1 MTEML
6 PPQDERA
13 EKAVLGSMLLSAQAV
28 SDVAEV
34 LTAEDFYRGA
44 HAEVFKAALAVAQAG
59 EPVDAVTLGDEL
71 QKRGLLAKVG
81 GAPYLLTLVQDVP
94 TAANASYYA
103 DIVAGKAL
111 QRRVVEAGQRL
122 TQFGYAG
129 ADEADDLVDR
139 ARAEVDK
146 LVGTRGASDVFELSE
161 LIPAHLDELQQPIKP
176 GYPTG
181 FVDLDTILG
190 GGFHPGTLTVVGARP
205 GLGKSILALR
215 FAAHV
220 ASKGFG
226 SMVFS
231 LEMSRSELM
240 GRFFAAEARV
250 ELSNL
255 HQHHLSD
262 DDWRRVNEA
271 AARAREWPLAVSDSP
286 RIGVTGI
293 ASQARDRTRTVRGL
307 ALVVVDYLQLVA
319 PADAKASR
327 EQQIAGISRG
337 LKLLARELQ
346 VPVVAAAQVNRGPE
360 QRSDRKPVLS
370 DLRESGAIEAD
381 ADTVLLLHDNPGD
394 KTKDGKLEVIVAKNR
409 HGPKGS
415 VELGWA
421 PYYAT
426 AQNLARYDHAS

>member
-1 MTEML
+1 M
-6 PPQDERA
+6 PPWDERA
-13 EKAVLGSMLLSAQAV
+13 ERAVLGSLMLSAQAV
-28 SDVAEV
+28 ADVADV
-34 LTAEDFYRGA
+34 LSAEDFYREGHRKVYEA
-44 HAEVFKAALAVAQAG
+44 AVSVAESG
-59 EPVDAVTLGDEL
+59 EPVDSVTLADEL
-71 QKRGLLAKVG
+71 QRQGLLGKVG

-94 TAANASYYA
+94 TAANAAYYA
-103 DIVAGKAL
+103 GIVAAKAL
-111 QRRVVEAGQRL
+111 QRRLIEAGTRIA
-122 TQFGYAG
+122 QFGYAG
-129 ADEADDLVDR
+129 GDEPEEMVER

-146 LVGTRGASDVFELSE
+146 LVGVQRAGDTLVLAD
-161 LIPAHLDELQQPIKP
+161 LIPAHLDELQEPIKP
-176 GYPTG
+176 GFPTG
-181 FVDLDTILG
+181 FTDLDEVLG

-220 ASKGFG
+220 ASLGYG
-226 SMVFS
+226 AIVFS

-240 GRFFAAEARV
+240 GRFFAAEASV

-262 DDWRRVNEA
+262 DDWRRIRKA
-271 AARAREWPLAVSDSP
+271 ADAAKEWPLAVTDLP
-286 RIGVTGI
+286 RIGVTGML
-293 ASQARDRTRTVRGL
+293 SRARDRTRTVRGL
-307 ALVVVDYLQLVA
+307 SLVVVDYLQLVT
-319 PADAKASR
+319 PSDVRASR

-337 LKLLARELQ
+337 LKLMARELQ

-394 KTKDGKLEVIVAKNR
+394 KSKDGQLEVIVAKNR
-409 HGPKGS
+409 HGPRKS
-415 VELGWA
+415 VELAWA

-426 AQNLARYDHAS
+426 ARNLARYAS